1 MTRNRSHSP
10 IPASPDVLRMLTSR
24 PAEDALTRREVAVL
38 ELVGQGLSN
47 RDIAAAL
54 GIAHETVKVHVKN
67 ILRKLGVINRT
78 AAVMTALKRGILHVI

>member
-1 MTRNRSHSP
+1 MTRNRSDSP
-10 IPASPDVLRMLTSR
+10 VPASPDVLRILTSR
-24 PAEDALTRREVAVL
+24 SADDALTSREVGVL

-54 GIAHETVKVHVKN
+54 GIAHETAKVHVKN

>member
-1 MTRNRSHSP
+1 MTRNRSDSP
-10 IPASPDVLRMLTSR
+10 LPASPDVLRSLPSR
-24 PAEDALTRREVAVL
+24 PAEDALTGREVAVL
-38 ELVGQGLSN
+38 ALVGQGLSN

>member
-1 MTRNRSHSP
+1 MTRHRSDSP
-10 IPASPDVLRMLTSR
+10 MPASPDVLRIVTSR
-24 PAEDALTRREVAVL
+24 PAEDALTSREVAVL

-78 AAVMTALKRGILHVI
+78 AAVMTALKRGILDVV